1 MKNDEHV
8 IEALGKT
15 RITIKDGKITD
26 IQEPLI
32 EYCPIFGKYH
42 NMEKITK
49 EEIRKNIEYRIDDF
63 GMCTNKRVLKMD
75 DMLSVGISEIL
86 RSNLEMGNIDC
97 VVGACEGVGTVLLT
111 DPDIVQGVGGRVSGL
126 VSTTPIKE
134 VIDGV
139 GIDNVLDPDEATLN
153 PLEGLKMALNRGFKN
168 IAITIL
174 PSDMVKILREYPV
187 DDDVNV
193 FILVAHTTKTK
204 KEDVK
209 MLFDNADIITACASK
224 NIIEYAQIA
233 KPYYYGNSVPIYA
246 VSDNG
251 KHLLDTRLDCI
262 GKPHSVRDYP
272 QDLSKMARDLI

>member
-63 GMCTNKRVLKMD
+63 GMCTNKRVLKME

-111 DPDIVQGVGGRVSGL
+111 DPNMVQGVGGRVSGL

-139 GIDNVLDPDEATLN
+139 GIDNVLDPKEATLN

>member
-63 GMCTNKRVLKMD
+63 GMCTNRRVLKME

-111 DPDIVQGVGGRVSGL
+111 DPDMVQGVGGRVSGL

-139 GIDNVLDPDEATLN
+139 GIDNVLNPKEATLN

-233 KPYYYGNSVPIYA
+233 KPHYYGNSVPIYA

>member
-139 GIDNVLDPDEATLN
+139 GIDNVLDPKEATLN

-251 KHLLDTRLDCI
+251 KLLLDTRLDCI

>member
-26 IQEPLI
+26 IREPLI

-111 DPDIVQGVGGRVSGL
+111 DPDMVQGVGGRVSGL

-153 PLEGLKMALNRGFKN
+153 PLEGLKMALSRGFKN

-246 VSDNG
+246 VSDDG

>member
-86 RSNLEMGNIDC
+86 RSNLERGNIDC

-111 DPDIVQGVGGRVSGL
+111 DPDMVQGVGGRVSGL

-139 GIDNVLDPDEATLN
+139 GIDNVLDPDKATLN
-153 PLEGLKMALNRGFKN
+153 PLEGLKMALSRGFKN

>member
-63 GMCTNKRVLKMD
+63 GMCTKNRVLKMD

>member
-126 VSTTPIKE
+126 VNTTPIKE

-139 GIDNVLDPDEATLN
+139 GIDNVLNPKEATLN

-251 KHLLDTRLDCI
+251 KYLLDTRLDCI